1 MEMGRIML
9 DVDDVIERLSRVS
22 YEEAV
27 AYWIESEREEAE
39 FYRKLAERARN
50 LGLGES
56 IVETFE
62 RLSRE
67 SLEHAQ
73 DLLGV
78 FRKEFGKE
86 PRSDLPPLE
95 VLPVLDKL
103 ERADQIGE
111 VLRAAIESE
120 LMAVRAYEKLADKV
134 MDEKLKELYLKLA
147 EVERDH
153 YEALKREYEKLG
165 GGDD

>member
-1 MEMGRIML
+1 ML
-9 DVDDVIERLSRVS
+9 DVDEVIERLSRVG

-39 FYRKLAERARN
+39 FYRELAERARN
-50 LGLGES
+50 LSLGES

-73 DLLGV
+73 ELLEV
-78 FRKEFGKE
+78 FRKDFGKE
-86 PRSDLPPLE
+86 PQSDLPLLE

-111 VLRAAIESE
+111 VLKAAMESE
-120 LMAVRAYEKLADKV
+120 LIAVRAYEKLAGMV
-134 MDEKLKELYLKLA
+134 SDEKVRELYMKLA
-147 EVERDH
+147 EVERGH
-153 YEALKREYEKLG
+153 YEALKREYERLG
-165 GGDD
+165 G

>member
-1 MEMGRIML
+1 ML
-9 DVDDVIERLSRVS
+9 DVDEVIERLSRVG

-39 FYRKLAERARN
+39 FYRELAERARN
-50 LGLGES
+50 LSLGES

-73 DLLGV
+73 ELLEV
-78 FRKEFGKE
+78 FRKDFGKE
-86 PRSDLPPLE
+86 PQSDLPLLE

-111 VLRAAIESE
+111 VLKAAMESE
-120 LMAVRAYEKLADKV
+120 LIAVRAYEKLAGMV
-134 MDEKLKELYLKLA
+134 SDEKVRELYLKLA
-147 EVERDH
+147 EVERGH
-153 YEALKREYEKLG
+153 YEALKREYERLG
-165 GGDD
+165 G

>member
-1 MEMGRIML
+1 ML
-9 DVDDVIERLSRVS
+9 DVDDVIERLSRAS

-39 FYRKLAERARN
+39 FYRRLAERARN

-67 SLEHAQ
+67 SLEHARE
-73 DLLGV
+73 LLEL

-86 PRSDLPPLE
+86 PESGLPPLE
-95 VLPVLDKL
+95 VLPVLEKF

-111 VLRAAIESE
+111 VLRAAMESE
-120 LMAVRAYEKLADKV
+120 LIAVKAYEKLAGMV
-134 MDEKLKELYLKLA
+134 SDEKVRELYLKLA
-147 EVERDH
+147 DVERGH
-153 YEALKREYEKLG
+153 YEALKREYEGLG
-165 GGDD
+165 G